1 MNHYLKRTVQ
11 TISGLA
17 IVGLTGFLAFGPA
30 IVEKGKN
37 AVVAHDPYPVSDQA
51 AALHKTLI
59 IGDWHADSLLWKR
72 DLTKRGTRGQ
82 VDIPRLQ
89 QGNVALQMFTAV
101 TKSPKGQNY
110 DKNTADAPDNIT
122 ILVTAQLWPPRTWG
136 SLFERAMYQ
145 AEKLHGFEVSD
156 PDNLKIIRTRAD
168 LDTVLQRRQMGE
180 TIVGGLL
187 GIEGSHPLE
196 GDIANL
202 DRLVDAGY
210 RMIALQ
216 HFFDNSLGGS
226 LHGVG
231 DQGLT
236 AFGREVVQQ
245 IAKRALILD
254 LAHSS
259 PQVVRDVLDMT
270 DIPLVISHTGIHSHC
285 KVKRNIPDDLML
297 RIAASGGVVAIGYW
311 ADVTCN
317 ASPKGVA
324 GAIIAAV
331 DLLGEDH
338 VSLGSDYDGS
348 IEAEFDVSELAALT
362 HELLAQGL
370 SDVQIRKVMGGNMV
384 RMLRARLPQ

>member
-1 MNHYLKRTVQ
+1 MNHLIKRTLQ
-11 TISGLA
+11 TITGLA
-17 IVGLTGFLAFGPA
+17 VIGLTGFLTFGPA
-30 IVEKGKN
+30 IVEKGNN
-37 AVVAHDPYPVSDQA
+37 AVLAHDPYPVSDQA
-51 AALHKTLI
+51 ATLHKSLI

-72 DLTKRGTRGQ
+72 NLTKRGTRGQ

-110 DKNTADAPDNIT
+110 DQNTADAPDNIT
-122 ILVTAQLWPPRTWG
+122 ILVTAQLWPVRTWG

-145 AEKLHGFEVSD
+145 AEKLHGFEATG
-156 PDNLKIIRTRAD
+156 PDDLKIIQTRAD
-168 LDTVLQRRQMGE
+168 LDVVLERRQKGE
-180 TIVGGLL
+180 NIVGGLL

-202 DRLVDAGY
+202 GRLVDAGY

-216 HFFDNSLGGS
+216 HFFDNKLGGS

-245 IAKRALILD
+245 VAAGNLILD

-285 KVKRNIPDDLML
+285 KVKRNISDDLML

-317 ASPKGVA
+317 ATPKGVA
-324 GAIIAAV
+324 RAIRAAV

-348 IEAEFDVSELAALT
+348 IEATFDVSELAALT

-370 SDVQIRKVMGGNMV
+370 SEGQIRKVMGVNMV
-384 RMLRARLPQ
+384 RVLRARLPD